1 MSDEQKGFAPKPM
14 ETDSEVV
21 EVDHSSTT
29 ESGQGPRIATP
40 VSVPNA
46 KDRVKQLPTKK
57 KAIIALIA
65 LVVVM
70 GIIGS
75 CDGNSSENK
84 DVQESV
90 ASTQGSIES
99 SNDETAV
106 EEEQVDKSSLESTI
120 ELYESTDSS
129 SYSEDTY
136 KSFKKALDKAKDV
149 DADEDATQNEVD
161 AAQNDLVTAY
171 GALKEVF
178 KPENYETPAYTDVA
192 RNPDS
197 FMGEK
202 ISFTGKVL
210 QVIEGDSETDLRIAT
225 DGGYDDV
232 VFVGFD
238 PSILG
243 SIHVLEDD
251 SVTVYG
257 TCIGQFTYQSTLGG
271 SISLP
276 GLYAD
281 QVVIN

>member
-99 SNDETAV
+99 SNDETAA

-149 DADEDATQNEVD
+149 DADEDAAQNEVD

>member
-149 DADEDATQNEVD
+149 DADEDAAQNEVD

>member
-99 SNDETAV
+99 SDDETAA

-238 PSILG
+238 PSILEA
-243 SIHVLEDD
+243 SMFWRTIL
-251 SVTVYG
+251 
-257 TCIGQFTYQSTLGG
+257 
-271 SISLP
+271 
-276 GLYAD
+276 
-281 QVVIN
+281 